1 MNGKIYQQYAQGRAK
16 KSPLLSDCVH
26 AFLVGGSI
34 CMLGEGLRQFYG
46 KIGMTADDAGML
58 TSVTLIFITALLTGL
73 GVFDDL
79 AKIAGGGENSETPAE
94 SAVREISEEGGIS
107 DLGLIPLKSMCFIPA
122 NSIHPRHRTDWP
134 SDTYVIPEYAFA
146 FLCETDPV
154 LSHEHTEC
162 VWLEYAEACRRLT
175 WDSNRTA
182 LFELCCILH
191 GTLQ

>member
-1 MNGKIYQQYAQGRAK
+1 MRAPFQILAIPYRIMDGRIFA
-16 KSPLLSDCVH
+16 CVFH
-26 AFLVGGSI
+26 RADI
-34 CMLGEGLRQFYG
+34 DQWQF
-46 KIGMTADDAGML
+46 I
-58 TSVTLIFITALLTGL
+58 S
-73 GVFDDL
+73 
-79 AKIAGGGENSETPAE
+79 GGGENSETPAE